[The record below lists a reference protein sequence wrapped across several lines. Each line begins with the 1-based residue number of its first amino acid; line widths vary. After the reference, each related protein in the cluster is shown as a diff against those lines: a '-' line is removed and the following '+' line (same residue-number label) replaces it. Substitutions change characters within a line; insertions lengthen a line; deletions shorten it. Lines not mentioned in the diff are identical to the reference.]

1 MKRLRKKGF
10 TEQDVF
16 LAVAFAVIILIV
28 LASMSGLFVK
38 WFGVTTLEESCRLS
52 VLANAKVR
60 YSDLLIVG
68 KNKERI
74 SINCPSKEDLEIT
87 YSDASSKTHAGTTAA
102 VEYAI
107 MKMVAEEMRECHYK
121 YAGDVEGLIPFANE
135 KGNYC
140 GICRK
145 IGFDKKI
152 KETNFGTESSPDIG
166 IVNSLY
172 TYLLNAKMDHS
183 TKYYSEFLY
192 DYKKSTEERV
202 EFASLFGSDQ
212 YDLDIDT
219 SKDYY
224 VAHLV
229 IRDPRSWKEIEGYL
243 KKDNEKC
250 LALSGAIGV
259 AGAILAPVS
268 LGTSLAIGAAVG
280 GAVMIGCKS
289 TQVVNQDHDFV
300 RFTSVLPVE
309 DFNSDNINC
318 VMYGLDKEEDYT

>member
-107 MKMVAEEMRECHYK
+107 MKMVAEEL
-121 YAGDVEGLIPFANE
+121 D
-135 KGNYC
+135 
-140 GICRK
+140 
-145 IGFDKKI
+145 
-152 KETNFGTESSPDIG
+152 
-166 IVNSLY
+166 
-172 TYLLNAKMDHS
+172 
-183 TKYYSEFLY
+183 
-192 DYKKSTEERV
+192 
-202 EFASLFGSDQ
+202 
-212 YDLDIDT
+212 DL
-219 SKDYY
+219 
-224 VAHLV
+224 
-229 IRDPRSWKEIEGYL
+229 
-243 KKDNEKC
+243 
-250 LALSGAIGV
+250 GV
-259 AGAILAPVS
+259 
-268 LGTSLAIGAAVG
+268 
-280 GAVMIGCKS
+280 
-289 TQVVNQDHDFV
+289 
-300 RFTSVLPVE
+300 
-309 DFNSDNINC
+309 
-318 VMYGLDKEEDYT
+318 